1 MSGRKGGFALLAAGD
16 PAPDFQLEG
25 TRGGPYRLA
34 DLLPLGPVALFFY
47 PGNNTPG

>member
-1 MSGRKGGFALLAAGD
+1 MFGREGGFAPLAVGD
-16 PAPDFQLEG
+16 PAPDFRLEG

-34 DLLPLGPVALFFY
+34 DLLPLGHVALFFY